1 MKSSTRWEK
10 RQRSG
15 CRIILI
21 EGVMPSPYGLD
32 VIDSCLSCKLRQFYL
47 FCHLSPDS
55 VKQLEEIK
63 STVSY
68 PKGAVLFVA
77 GQQPRGVFILCQG
90 RAKLSTSSSD
100 GRTVILRIAQ
110 PGEVLGLSA
119 VVSGR
124 PCLATAELIEP
135 AQANFIRRADL
146 LKLLENNGE
155 VALRAAQLLSNQYH
169 SAYETVHTLGVSHS
183 ATEKLARLLLQW
195 AAAGKPVE
203 DGIRVTVTLKHEEI
217 AQLLGTSRETVT
229 RLFAKFKSQRL
240 LTLKGST
247 LIIRDKAAL
256 ESLVRG

>member
-15 CRIILI
+15 CRIIVL

-68 PKGAVLFVA
+68 PKGAV
-77 GQQPRGVFILCQG
+77 G